1 VQYVDPE
8 SAIKAYQELDGKVF
22 QGRLL
27 HILPASSKKT
37 YKLDEYELSKLP
49 HKKQQQVK
57 KRTEAGAATFSW
69 NALYMNVS
77 VFLCCPHM
85 KKALD

>member
-1 VQYVDPE
+1 VQYVDPD
-8 SAIKAYQELDGKVF
+8 SAIKAYQDLDGKDF

-37 YKLDEYELSKLP
+37 YKLDEFELSKLP

-69 NALYMNVS
+69 NSLYMNVGA
-77 VFLCCPHM
+77 LPCCPDT
-85 KKALD
+85 KRALG